1 MQLILSEKQLFDYIY
16 CPAKYDMKYNKKI
29 IIEDTFSINKILEKV
44 SKFFYLYIMENKKIP
59 SFNIISNKFESL
71 SKNYIDIISS
81 KKYTDSLFQ
90 LKNFY
95 NWACSNQIVVID
107 SDVKYM
113 LKHNNI
119 LIEGI
124 MNPIAINKDKNLE
137 FLITNFSSR
146 YADQLESDTKL
157 KYSIDMLAFNKTNK
171 DNKIYATKIHNIK
184 NNKDIITTRNDN
196 DYKRLLKTI
205 ENVSCGINSGC
216 YYPRESHMCQNC
228 SYRYYC
234 RGWK

>member
-1 MQLILSEKQLFDYIY
+1 MQISLSEKQLFDYIQ
-16 CPAKYDMKYNKKI
+16 CPAMYDMKYNKKI
-29 IIEDTFSINKILEKV
+29 LIEDSFSINKILEKV
-44 SKFFYLYIMENKKIP
+44 SKFFYFYIIENKKVP

-107 SDVKYM
+107 SDVKYL
-113 LKHNNI
+113 LKHKDI

-124 MNPIAINKDKNLE
+124 MNPISINKNKNLE
-137 FLITNFSSR
+137 FLIMNFSSR
-146 YADQLESDTKL
+146 CADQLECDTKL
-157 KYSIDMLAFNKTNK
+157 KYSIDMLAFNQTNK
-171 DNKIYATKIHNIK
+171 DHKICATKIHNIK
-184 NNKDIITTRNDN
+184 STKDIITSRNDN

-205 ENVSCGINSGC
+205 DNVANGIKNNC
-216 YYPRESHMCQNC
+216 YYPRECHMCQNC
-228 SYRYYC
+228 NYKYYC